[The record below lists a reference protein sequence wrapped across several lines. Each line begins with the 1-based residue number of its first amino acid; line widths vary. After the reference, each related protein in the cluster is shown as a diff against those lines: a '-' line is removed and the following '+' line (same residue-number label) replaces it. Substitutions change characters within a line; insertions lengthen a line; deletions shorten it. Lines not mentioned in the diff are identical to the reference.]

1 MSTPNRTPSAAK
13 TADSATPAG
22 IDPRGPRFGAAITN
36 ILSIV
41 IFFLA
46 LDEGTLNSDIA
57 YLLLV
62 YAAGLFAVGAFF
74 GTSSHP
80 YAWLYKTLIKPRLAA
95 PKELEDPRP
104 PQFAQAIGLFVAAVG
119 IVLQLV
125 GVRYG
130 VAAAA
135 AALFAATTL
144 QAYFAY
150 CVGCQI
156 YLALKRAGII
166 RTS

>member
-1 MSTPNRTPSAAK
+1 MSSEAHG
-13 TADSATPAG
+13 STPAG
-22 IDPRGPRFGAAITN
+22 IDPRGPRFGATITN
-36 ILSIV
+36 VLSVI

-46 LDEGTLNSDIA
+46 LDEGKINQSAA

-62 YAAGLFAVGAFF
+62 FAAVIFAIGAFF
-74 GTSSHP
+74 GPSSHP
-80 YAWLYKTLIKPRLAA
+80 YSWLYKKLVRPRLAA

-104 PQFAQAIGLFVAAVG
+104 PQFAQAVGLFVAGVG
-119 IVLQLV
+119 IILQLV

-130 VAAAA
+130 VAIAA

-150 CVGCQI
+150 CLGCQI

-166 RTS
+166 RAS

>member
-1 MSTPNRTPSAAK
+1 MSTSASG
-13 TADSATPAG
+13 TTPAG

-36 ILSIV
+36 VLSVI

-46 LDEGTLNSDIA
+46 LDEGVINQNAA
-57 YLLLV
+57 YLLLIF
-62 YAAGLFAVGAFF
+62 AAVLFAF
-74 GTSSHP
+74 GWLFGPSSHP
-80 YAWLYKTLIKPRLAA
+80 YSWLYKKLVKPRLGA

-104 PQFAQAIGLFVAAVG
+104 PQFAQAVGLFVAVVG
-119 IVLQLV
+119 IVLQVV

-130 VAAAA
+130 VAIAA

-150 CVGCQI
+150 CLGCQI
-156 YLALKRAGII
+156 YLALKRAGVI
-166 RTS
+166 RNG